1 MASIVSKQILKCK
14 NWLNCQVTPLER
26 EFSVFSIAFEKIE
39 QAIKSSIE
47 IIQSGISPSCLEF
60 MDDRQAIAINLTS
73 ENYKLTEKQNL
84 IIKVN
89 GSDLSRMETINKIMD
104 ITTRNGGSNPQYAL
118 NKSEAEML
126 WNLRKK
132 ALLATRKLKANS
144 RIYITDVCVPI
155 SKLGISIMEAK
166 KLIEEY
172 SKA

>member
-1 MASIVSKQILKCK
+1 
-14 NWLNCQVTPLER
+14 
-26 EFSVFSIAFEKIE
+26 
-39 QAIKSSIE
+39 
-47 IIQSGISPSCLEF
+47 